1 MKRRLI
7 LAAFGLVGVIVTV
20 ALTQRQHQ
28 ELGALQQQILTLSA
42 RAGELTNSPSAT
54 VPTNPPEPVVV
65 ASGPSLELLRLRSQ
79 VGQLERRKREL
90 AGAAGEQQRLQA
102 QLTNRA
108 AGEATAVRLPPG
120 YIRRAAAQNVGHAT
134 PDAALETFM
143 WAIEH
148 RDLSTLMQCIDPKH
162 REDIEK
168 SLKQA
173 GSEDDF
179 FKGADG
185 LVGGLITARET
196 QEDGSVVLKVQMNP
210 LTDDTQNMHF
220 RLVDGR
226 WCLGP

>member
-1 MKRRLI
+1 MNRRLT
-7 LAAFGLVGVIVTV
+7 LAALGLIGVIVTV
-20 ALTQRQHQ
+20 ALTQRQQQ
-28 ELGALQQQILTLSA
+28 ELGALQQQILTLST
-42 RAGELTNSPSAT
+42 RAGELTNAPSAT
-54 VPTNPPEPVVV
+54 MPMNAPEPVVV

-90 AGAAGEQQRLQA
+90 AGASVEQQRLQA

-108 AGEATAVRLPPG
+108 PAEAADVRLPPG
-120 YIRRAAAQNVGHAT
+120 YIRRAAARNIGQAT

-143 WAIEH
+143 WAVHH
-148 RDLSTLMQCIDPKH
+148 RDLSVLMQCFDPKH

-173 GSEDDF
+173 GSEDGF

-185 LVGGLITARET
+185 LVGGLITTRET
-196 QEDGSVVLKVQMNP
+196 QADGSVVLKLQVNP
-210 LTDDTQNMHF
+210 QSADTENMRF